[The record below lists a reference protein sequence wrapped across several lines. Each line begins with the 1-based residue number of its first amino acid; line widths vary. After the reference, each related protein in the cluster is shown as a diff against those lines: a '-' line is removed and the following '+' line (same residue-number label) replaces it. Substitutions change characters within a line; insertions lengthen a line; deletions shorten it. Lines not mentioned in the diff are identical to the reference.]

1 MQGKRISVPFYNC
14 IVFLIQVVL
23 GLVCPF
29 YITRLEFKS
38 REELQL
44 MPQTQEEH
52 LIALEDEKEDSDS
65 EHGVPTGPDVEVMTS
80 FLFCF

>member
-1 MQGKRISVPFYNC
+1 MI
-14 IVFLIQVVL
+14 L
-23 GLVCPF
+23 GLFFPL

-65 EHGVPTGPDVEVMTS
+65 EHSTPAGPDVEVITLHLRNHSMMIIY
-80 FLFCF
+80 